1 MKYKKLEDEH
11 DDHERKPATGFTLR
25 DRAEICVVLLI
36 VAGGFI
42 LTMHFTSPPFCH
54 SHLTNSTWWTNT
66 GFGWTKPHTSA
77 FDQFTQDDLDTSFDD
92 VRENEGKGDSLESN
106 PYHVQSLVAKIQ
118 NERNILFVE
127 EKNPD
132 FKVTGE
138 HVGVDNIVADIQG
151 DVETILH
158 SKFMK
163 TIEEDASTSTKQ
175 CDILP
180 ENQRFDCHPEQSTSA
195 ASCAARGCCWGRAD
209 GSHGNSSSSGV
220 TMSVPDCYYPRNY
233 DGYNVIDQN
242 MESPSQMKVTLKRTT
257 PTYYPRDVAELKMEI
272 SYETQYRLRIKISD
286 PAEARWEVPMP
297 RPKSVP
303 RENIDNNMYSVQV
316 PGENQ
321 PFHLTVTRKSS
332 NTPLI
337 NTTGAFMFT
346 DQFLQLSYFLPST
359 FIYGLGEHRDTLMHS
374 VNWTNFVFWNKDQ
387 PPDEDTNLYGS
398 HPFYLMME
406 NDTNSHGVLLLNSNA
421 MEAVLQP
428 SPAITWRTIGGVL
441 DFYIFLGPSPADVVS
456 QYTEM
461 IGRSFMPPYWSMGYH
476 QCRWGY
482 TTAQK
487 TQDIANKL
495 TKAGMPQD
503 IQWND
508 ADYMDGM
515 KDFTTSPKFG
525 DQKGLVDT
533 LHSQGKHYMMIV
545 DPGISSTQKPGS
557 YHPYDLGLSMNI
569 FINNTDDKPLVGRVW
584 PGPTVFPDF
593 TNPQAVEYWTTLVK
607 TFQDS
612 VKFDGM
618 WIDMN
623 EISNFVDGSTTG
635 CSSTDRYENPPYLP
649 GVKGGSLKSTTICA
663 SGKQYLSRTYNVHN
677 LYGLGESYAT
687 NIALRA
693 ARPGKRPFIISRSTF
708 PGQGHYGGH
717 WTGDNDAQYYDMY
730 KSISDI
736 LSFNMFGIPMVG
748 SDICGFRHATNEA
761 LCQYSR
767 RHAPAWTGGMDMEK
781 ETPAQACDHIAK
793 AYSCQAWSR
802 DQRVPAELHWSAVYL
817 IRYSLLPY
825 LYTLFFKSP
834 HYGRNS
840 SQASSFME
848 FPEDKSSYSVDKQ
861 FMWGPALMIS
871 PALEQNVTSVLA
883 YFPRST
889 WFYFS
894 NGRRMT
900 DTGGTFN
907 LPAPMNF
914 INLNFRGG
922 YIIPMQEPALTTTQ
936 SRKNNFWLVVA
947 MPRNQFA
954 KGELYWDDGDSVQV
968 RFARTWTVGTSWGGL
983 FSTIPQWLTTLCL
996 RIRKPW
1002 GSRSGNSM
1010 ASAKQGRRL
1019 PPFTTNATAFKSAY
1033 RSFEEQYRNAVQCLK
1048 VTIHS
1053 AYISVLQRQLL
1064 DVGGVEEDS
1073 SPSTLAKQLTEVQS
1087 HLARDS
1093 IRSSACQMM
1102 SAVMGLRRLWLS
1114 SRAVLF
1120 ACHATGS
1127 AGAAIRDG
1135 FYPVPRAATVVRRR
1149 LEAVS
1154 TFKDSKPLLEQLS
1167 HASGQGPGC
1176 VSSKISFC
1184 RAKESVKWAQPL
1196 QSAEGSP
1203 GPQLDL
1209 APVVRQHGA
1218 TVDIAL
1224 AKRWVEDAP
1233 IQQALARMW
1242 VHTQGYE
1249 ADSPH
1254 SRVANSSFTVVDTG
1268 REFIQGAPFG
1278 HPIARSLNSDGRL
1291 HRNTLRSNIVTAG
1304 YTAEPMILGNVTV
1317 LGVTSSPKTV
1327 TVNGIRTQFTY
1338 SSFQEVIYVTE
1349 FRAKMLRPFTMTW
1362 TF

>member
-1 MKYKKLEDEH
+1 MKYKKLQEEH
-11 DDHERKPATGFTLR
+11 DDHERMPATGFSLR
-25 DRAEICVVLLI
+25 DRAEICLVLLI

-42 LTMHFTSPPFCH
+42 LTLHFTSPSFFH

-66 GFGWTKPHTSA
+66 GFGWTKPHAST
-77 FDQFTQDDLDTSFDD
+77 FDQFSQDDLDTSFDNVHESED
-92 VRENEGKGDSLESN
+92 EGDLLESN

-118 NERNILFVE
+118 NERNILFME
-127 EKNPD
+127 GNNPD
-132 FKVTGE
+132 FKLTGKD
-138 HVGVDNIVADIQG
+138 VGVEAENIVADIQEN
-151 DVETILH
+151 VETILQ
-158 SKFMK
+158 SNFMK
-163 TIEEDASTSTKQ
+163 TMEKDASTSTKQ

-180 ENQRFDCHPEQSTSA
+180 ENQRFDCHPEQSASA
-195 ASCAARGCCWGRAD
+195 ASCAARGCCWGKAD

-220 TMSVPDCYYPRNY
+220 TMSVPYCYYPRNY
-233 DGYNVIDQN
+233 DGYKVIDQN
-242 MESPSQMKVTLKRTT
+242 MESPSEMKVTLKRTT
-257 PTYYPRDVAELKMEI
+257 PTYYPRNVGELTMEI
-272 SYETQYRLRIKISD
+272 NYETPYRLRIKISD
-286 PAEARWEVPMP
+286 PAEARWEVPMS

-303 RENIDNNMYSVQV
+303 RENTDNNMYSVQV

-337 NTTGAFMFT
+337 NTTGAFIFT

-374 VNWTNFVFWNKDQ
+374 VNWTSFVFWNKDQ
-387 PPDEDTNLYGS
+387 PPNENTNLYGS

-441 DFYIFLGPSPADVVS
+441 DFYMFLGPSPADVVS

-461 IGRSFMPPYWSMGYH
+461 IGRSFMPPYWSLGYH

-482 TTAQK
+482 TTAQR
-487 TQDIANKL
+487 TLDIANRL
-495 TKAGMPQD
+495 TQAGMPQD

-508 ADYMDGM
+508 ADYMDGL

-545 DPGISSTQKPGS
+545 DPGISSTQTPGS

-635 CSSTDRYENPPYLP
+635 CSSTDRYEHPPYLP
-649 GVKGGSLKSTTICA
+649 GVKGGSLKYTTICA

-677 LYGLGESYAT
+677 LYGLGETYAT
-687 NIALRA
+687 YQALLA

-717 WTGDNDAQYYDMY
+717 WTGDNDAKYYDMY

-761 LCQYSR
+761 LCQRWYQLGAFYPFSR
-767 RHAPAWTGGMDMEK
+767 SHNDQK
-781 ETPAQACDHIAK
+781 TP
-793 AYSCQAWSR
+793 
-802 DQRVPAELHWSAVYL
+802 DQDPTAFSESLLNSTRSAYL

-825 LYTLFFKSP
+825 LYTLFFKSHIMGQTVARP
-834 HYGRNS
+834 V
-840 SQASSFME
+840 FME
-848 FPEDKSSYSVDKQ
+848 FPDDKFSYSVDKQ

-871 PALEQNVTSVLA
+871 PALEQNVTSVMA

-954 KGELYWDDGDSVQV
+954 KGELYWDDGDSVDAYEKGQYNLIQF
-968 RFARTWTVGTSWGGL
+968 FAR
-983 FSTIPQWLTTLCL
+983 
-996 RIRKPW
+996 
-1002 GSRSGNSM
+1002 N
-1010 ASAKQGRRL
+1010 
-1019 PPFTTNATAFKSAY
+1019 
-1033 RSFEEQYRNAVQCLK
+1033 
-1048 VTIHS
+1048 
-1053 AYISVLQRQLL
+1053 
-1064 DVGGVEEDS
+1064 
-1073 SPSTLAKQLTEVQS
+1073 
-1087 HLARDS
+1087 
-1093 IRSSACQMM
+1093 
-1102 SAVMGLRRLWLS
+1102 
-1114 SRAVLF
+1114 
-1120 ACHATGS
+1120 
-1127 AGAAIRDG
+1127 
-1135 FYPVPRAATVVRRR
+1135 
-1149 LEAVS
+1149 
-1154 TFKDSKPLLEQLS
+1154 
-1167 HASGQGPGC
+1167 
-1176 VSSKISFC
+1176 
-1184 RAKESVKWAQPL
+1184 
-1196 QSAEGSP
+1196 
-1203 GPQLDL
+1203 
-1209 APVVRQHGA
+1209 
-1218 TVDIAL
+1218 
-1224 AKRWVEDAP
+1224 
-1233 IQQALARMW
+1233 
-1242 VHTQGYE
+1242 
-1249 ADSPH
+1249 
-1254 SRVANSSFTVVDTG
+1254 
-1268 REFIQGAPFG
+1268 
-1278 HPIARSLNSDGRL
+1278 
-1291 HRNTLRSNIVTAG
+1291 NTLKSSIVTAG
-1304 YTAEPMILGNVTV
+1304 YTDEPMILGNVTV
-1317 LGVTSSPKTV
+1317 LGVTSPPKTV
-1327 TVNGIRTQFTY
+1327 IVNGIQTQFTY
-1338 SSFQEVIYVTE
+1338 SSFQEVMYVTE
-1349 FRAKMLRPFTMTW
+1349 FRAKMLLPFTMTW